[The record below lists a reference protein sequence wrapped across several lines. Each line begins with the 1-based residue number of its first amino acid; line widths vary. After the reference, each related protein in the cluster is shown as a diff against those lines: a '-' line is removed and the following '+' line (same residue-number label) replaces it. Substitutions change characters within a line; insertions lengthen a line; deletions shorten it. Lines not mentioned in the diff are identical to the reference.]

1 MTDLCVVCFEEKINE
16 EDPDMNPDSL
26 KNIFGCGICE
36 KKVCIDCLID
46 NLNSK
51 LGMNEIKKSFNEKR
65 NGLNCFLNQNNC
77 DGIFTIQ
84 LLTKKLSEEHF
95 NKFYEQWSRC
105 LKMMIE
111 NDTIE
116 EQKKIERL
124 RREEEEKKS
133 QLEKKVDFLI
143 DHLFILKCPK
153 CSNSFDTFTGCFSL
167 QCCNCNTNF
176 CAWCLEYNTDNS
188 DECHH
193 HVLQCNRSMVTDS
206 YYGTIKQFEVSN
218 KERIKNHLNSIKN
231 EELFIEIIVRLK
243 TQLSE
248 YKLVYDPLSGEIV
261 DEQFIK
267 IRDIKNEIADEI
279 DGIKEYQ
286 VDLSFLQ
293 QQMCKKEPEERF
305 LILWDSIKDPEK
317 RIKSISILHEI
328 RTQIDL
334 EIIEKTKRQKER
346 LERHNKE
353 RDSILKEIYEVR
365 NYLFDNHNILKQ
377 DFQPY
382 DLYFSQKFLFLFS
395 LRYKYNT
402 EQNLSR
408 IRKIRDVFRGNDVDD
423 VKLEEII
430 EYEHVTQTEY
440 FDNIGTGRKIT
451 CSNCRH
457 VGNHSR
463 RNCPVIVKEYMLNGR
478 FNSDIKI
485 FLTREDNNFL

>member
-1 MTDLCVVCFEEKINE
+1 MTDLCVVCFEEINE
-16 EDPDMNPDSL
+16 RDEEMNPDNL
-26 KNIFGCGICE
+26 KNIFSCGICE

-65 NGLNCFLNQNNC
+65 NGLHCFLNQNEC
-77 DGIFTIQ
+77 EGIFTIQ
-84 LLTKKLSEEHF
+84 LLTKKLSEDHF
-95 NKFYEQWSRC
+95 NRFYEQWSRC

-116 EQKKIERL
+116 EQKKIERM

-176 CAWCLEYNTDNS
+176 CAWCLEYCTDNT

-193 HVLQCNRSMVTDS
+193 HVLHCHKSMVSDS
-206 YYGTIKQFEVSN
+206 YYGTIKQFESSN
-218 KERIKNHLNSIKN
+218 KERIKNHLNSMKHD
-231 EELFIEIIVRLK
+231 ELFIEIVDRLK

-248 YKLVYDPLSGEIV
+248 YKLDYDPLTGELV
-261 DEQFIK
+261 DEQFLK
-267 IRDIKNEIADEI
+267 IRNIKNEIAEEVERM
-279 DGIKEYQ
+279 KEYQ
-286 VDLSFLQ
+286 IDLTFLQ
-293 QQMCKKEPEERF
+293 QQMCKKEPESRF
-305 LILWDSIKDPEK
+305 LLLWSNIKDSAK
-317 RIKSISILHEI
+317 RAESISSLHEI
-328 RTQIDL
+328 RTQTDL

-346 LERHNKE
+346 IERHNKE
-353 RDSILKEIYEVR
+353 RDLILKEMYEMK
-365 NYLFDNHNILKQ
+365 NYLFEANNILKQ
-377 DFQPY
+377 DFQPN
-382 DLYFSQKFLFLFS
+382 DMYFSQKFLFLFS

-402 EQNLSR
+402 EQNLYR

-423 VKLEEII
+423 AKLDEII
-430 EYEHVTQTEY
+430 DYEHLTQIQF

-463 RNCPVIVKEYMLNGR
+463 RNCPVIIKEYMMNGR
-478 FNSDIKI
+478 FNNDINI
-485 FLTREDNNFL
+485 FFPKE